1 MKVKIETYKS
11 KKGERIQYNKD
22 GGAREYNIKKESPL
36 TYIKKT
42 RDMLMTNQWVVISHN
57 VCVKSVENV

>member
-36 TYIKKT
+36 TNKANK
-42 RDMLMTNQWVVISHN
+42 RCANDHN
-57 VCVKSVENV
+57 G